1 MTAASFDLRAHL
13 AAGQAIPAHPLALDA
28 AGHLDERS
36 QRALT
41 RYYAAAGAGG
51 VAVGVHT
58 TQFAIREHGLLEPVL
73 ALAAE
78 TLNELESAGRGAR
91 MARIAGV
98 CGPTKQA
105 VAEAALAR
113 DHGYHAALLS
123 YGGWG
128 NASDDALLA
137 HARAVGDVLPVFGF
151 YLQPAVGGRP
161 LGHDFWCRFAA
172 IEQVVA
178 IKIAPFDRY
187 ATLDVVRAVGDAGR
201 NDVSLYTGNDD
212 SIVADLLTVFPNG
225 RRMAGGLLGQWAVWT
240 RRAVELVEEIKTR
253 EAEAPAGRW
262 LARAAALTE
271 ANAAI
276 FDAANRFAG
285 CIAGIQEVLYRQG
298 LLRST
303 RCLDARDVLSP
314 GQADAITRV
323 CAAHAELRD
332 DEFVQAHLED
342 WRR

>member
-1 MTAASFDLRAHL
+1 MSAASFDLRAHL

-28 AGHLDERS
+28 AGRLDERY

-41 RYYAAAGAGG
+41 RYYGAAGAGG
-51 VAVGVHT
+51 IAVAVHT

-73 ALAAE
+73 ALAAD
-78 TLNELESAGRGAR
+78 TLDEIEAGGRAR

-105 VAEAALAR
+105 VSEAALAR
-113 DHGYHAALLS
+113 DRRYHAALVS

-128 NASDDALLA
+128 DASDDALLA

-161 LGHDFWCRFAA
+161 LGYDFWRRFAA
-172 IEQVVA
+172 LDQVVA

-187 ATLDVVRAVGDAGR
+187 ATLDVVRAVGDSGR
-201 NDVSLYTGNDD
+201 SDVALYTGNDD
-212 SIVADLLTVFPNG
+212 SIIADLLTVFPNG

-240 RRAVELVEEIKTR
+240 RRAVELVQEIKTQD
-253 EAEAPAGRW
+253 AAFPAPQW

-285 CIAGIQEVLYRQG
+285 CIAGIQEVLHRQG

-323 CAAHAELRD
+323 CAAHPELRD
-332 DEFVQAHLED
+332 DDFVQAHLDD
-342 WRR
+342 WLR

>member
-1 MTAASFDLRAHL
+1 MSASFDLRAHL
-13 AAGQAIPAHPLALDA
+13 TAGQAIPAHPLALDA
-28 AGHLDERS
+28 AGHLDERY

-58 TQFAIREHGLLEPVL
+58 TQFAIREHGLLDPVL
-73 ALAAE
+73 SLAAE
-78 TLNELESAGRGAR
+78 TLDELEAGGGAP

-105 VAEAALAR
+105 MAEATLAR
-113 DHGYHAALLS
+113 DRGYHAALVS
-123 YGGWG
+123 YAGWG
-128 NASDDALLA
+128 DASDDALLA
-137 HARAVGDVLPVFGF
+137 HARAVGEVLPVFGF

-161 LGHDFWCRFAA
+161 LGYDFWRRFAA
-172 IEQVVA
+172 LDQVMA

-187 ATLDVVRAVGDAGR
+187 ATLEVVRAVGDTGR
-201 NDVSLYTGNDD
+201 RDIALYTGNDD
-212 SIVADLLTVFPNG
+212 NIIADLLTTFPNG

-240 RRAVELVEEIKTR
+240 RRAVALVHEIKTH
-253 EAEAPAGRW
+253 AADAPASRW

-276 FDAANRFAG
+276 FDASNRFAG
-285 CIAGIQEVLYRQG
+285 CIAGIHEVLYRQG

-323 CAAHAELRD
+323 SVAHPELRD
-332 DEFVQAHLED
+332 DEFVHTHLDD
-342 WRR
+342 WLR

>member
-1 MTAASFDLRAHL
+1 MRAAAFDLRAHL
-13 AAGQAIPAHPLALDA
+13 AEGHAIPAHPLALDA
-28 AGHLDERS
+28 AGRLDERY

-41 RYYAAAGAGG
+41 RYYADAGAGG

-58 TQFAIREHGLLEPVL
+58 TQFAIRDHGLLEPVL

-78 TLNELESAGRGAR
+78 TLDEIESGGRAP

-113 DHGYHAALLS
+113 DRGYHAALLS

-128 NASDDALLA
+128 DAGDDALLA
-137 HARAVGDVLPVFGF
+137 HARAVGEVLPVFGF

-161 LGHDFWCRFAA
+161 LGYDFWCRFAT

-201 NDVSLYTGNDD
+201 RDVALYTGNDD
-212 SIVADLLTVFPNG
+212 SIVADLLTIFPNG

-240 RRAVELVEEIKTR
+240 RRAVEILQEIRTHD
-253 EAEAPAGRW
+253 ADAPATRW

-303 RCLDARDVLSP
+303 RCLDARDVLSA

-323 CAAHAELRD
+323 CAEHPELRD
-332 DEFVQAHLED
+332 DEFVRAHLDD
-342 WRR
+342 WLR

>member
-1 MTAASFDLRAHL
+1 LSASFDLRAHL
-13 AAGQAIPAHPLALDA
+13 AAGHAIPAHPLALDA
-28 AGHLDERS
+28 AGHLDERY

-58 TQFAIREHGLLEPVL
+58 TQFAIREYGLLEPVL
-73 ALAAE
+73 SLAAE
-78 TLNELESAGRGAR
+78 TLNELEAGGRAP
-91 MARIAGV
+91 MARIAGA

-105 VAEAALAR
+105 LAEASLAR
-113 DHGYHAALLS
+113 ARGYHAALVS
-123 YGGWG
+123 YSGWG
-128 NASDDALLA
+128 DATDDALLA
-137 HARAVGDVLPVFGF
+137 HARAVGEVLPVFGF

-161 LGHDFWCRFAA
+161 LGYDFWRRFAA
-172 IEQVVA
+172 LDPVVA

-187 ATLDVVRAVGDAGR
+187 ATLEVVRAVTDAGR
-201 NDVSLYTGNDD
+201 QDIALYTGNDD
-212 SIVADLLTVFPNG
+212 NIVSDLLTTFPNG

-240 RRAVELVEEIKTR
+240 RRAAELVHEIKTH
-253 EAEAPAGRW
+253 AADVPVSGW

-276 FDAANRFAG
+276 FDASNRFAG

-303 RCLDARDVLSP
+303 RCLNARDVLSP

-323 CAAHAELRD
+323 SAAHPELRD
-332 DEFVQAHLED
+332 DEFVRTHLDD
-342 WRR
+342 WLR

>member
-1 MTAASFDLRAHL
+1 LSAASFDLRAHL

-28 AGHLDERS
+28 AGHLDERC

-58 TQFAIREHGLLEPVL
+58 TQFAIREHGLLDPVL
-73 ALAAE
+73 SLAAE
-78 TLNELESAGRGAR
+78 TLDELEAGGRAP

-105 VAEAALAR
+105 MAEAALAR
-113 DHGYHAALLS
+113 DRGYHAALLS
-123 YGGWG
+123 YSGWG
-128 NASDDALLA
+128 DASDDALLA
-137 HARAVGDVLPVFGF
+137 HARAVGGVLPVFGF
-151 YLQPAVGGRP
+151 YLQRAVGGRP
-161 LGHDFWCRFAA
+161 LGYDFWRRFAA
-172 IEQVVA
+172 LDQVVA

-187 ATLDVVRAVGDAGR
+187 ATLEVVRAVGDAGR
-201 NDVSLYTGNDD
+201 RDIALYTGNDD
-212 SIVADLLTVFPNG
+212 SIIADLLTTFPNG
-225 RRMAGGLLGQWAVWT
+225 QRMAGGLLGQWAVWT
-240 RRAVELVEEIKTR
+240 RRAVELVHEIATR
-253 EAEAPAGRW
+253 DADASASRW
-262 LARAAALTE
+262 MARAAALTE

-276 FDAANRFAG
+276 FDASNQFAG

-303 RCLDARDVLSP
+303 RCLDARDRLSP

-323 CAAHAELRD
+323 SAAHPELRD
-332 DEFVQAHLED
+332 DEFVQTHLDD
-342 WRR
+342 WLR